1 MARMRSL
8 LAAVAIATAG
18 TALLA
23 GCGSSASYS
32 GPNLA
37 KGLSAQQLQAQSLAQ
52 TLKLTSFVLGVNGTA
67 AIAAQPNAIGTSG
80 LAPLFTGTP
89 VPIVGSGPVVP
100 PDQFSLALNIDIAGT
115 KTPVTLV
122 QTGGHLYA
130 IALGKTILLPVA
142 HATANL
148 RAVIAGLIRTMRAP
162 SLGSTKTIAG
172 IPAQELSGQ
181 LDGAAASQLVAPV
194 LGLVPGAS
202 GAGST
207 RAQQLARQQAL
218 AAALGQGTLTEWVR
232 VSDLRPAE
240 LEVVASIANGAAVSP
255 ALEHASF
262 DVTLELSDYNVPET
276 IAIPAGAQPM
286 SAAQL
291 QQLIGAG

>member
-1 MARMRSL
+1 M
-8 LAAVAIATAG
+8 LAAVAIAAAG
-18 TALLA
+18 TVLLA

-37 KGLSAQQLQAQSLAQ
+37 KGLSAQPLQAQSLAQ
-52 TLKLTSFVLGVNGTA
+52 TLKLTSFVLGINGTA
-67 AIAAQPNAIGTSG
+67 AIAAQPEAVGTSS
-80 LAPLFTGTP
+80 LAPLLSGTP
-89 VPIVGSGPVVP
+89 VPIAGSGPVVP
-100 PDQFSLALNIDIAGT
+100 PDQFSLALSIDIAGT

-122 QTGGHLYA
+122 QTRGHLYA

-148 RAVIAGLIRTMRAP
+148 RAVIAGLIRTMRGP
-162 SLGSTKTIAG
+162 VLGSTRTIAG
-172 IPAQELSGQ
+172 IPAQELSGH
-181 LDGAAASQLVAPV
+181 LGGGAAAALVAPV
-194 LGLVPGAS
+194 LGLVPGA
-202 GAGST
+202 GAASST

-240 LEVVASIANGAAVSP
+240 LEAVANIANGAAVSP

-262 DVTLELSDYNVPET
+262 DVTLALSAYNVPQT
-276 IAIPAGAQPM
+276 IAIPAGARPM
-286 SAAQL
+286 STTQL
-291 QQLIGAG
+291 QQLIGGG

>member
-1 MARMRSL
+1 M
-8 LAAVAIATAG
+8 
-18 TALLA
+18 
-23 GCGSSASYS
+23 
-32 GPNLA
+32 
-37 KGLSAQQLQAQSLAQ
+37 
-52 TLKLTSFVLGVNGTA
+52 
-67 AIAAQPNAIGTSG
+67 
-80 LAPLFTGTP
+80 
-89 VPIVGSGPVVP
+89 PIVGSGPVVP

-291 QQLIGAG
+291 QQLIGAAPGGRAARASSAATSATLRTSKSSLPYGASANAVTISAATGLEVRRIDSASTLAWL